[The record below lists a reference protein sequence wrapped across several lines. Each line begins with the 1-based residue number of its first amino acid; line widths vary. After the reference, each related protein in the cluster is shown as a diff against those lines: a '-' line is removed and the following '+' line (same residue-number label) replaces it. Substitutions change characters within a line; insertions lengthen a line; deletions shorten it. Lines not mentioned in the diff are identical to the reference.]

1 MEKMTETNQIKKCP
15 YCGQEILT
23 FAKKCRYCGHWIE
36 GDETHM
42 MRCHACGE
50 LIDRNSESC
59 PYCGEQIGKES
70 AKPFGDA
77 LSGFKTESEANVRKV
92 ETPSGSY
99 VKAEEPSVAKEP
111 TEPMS
116 FTQVVKRCYR
126 LLPIYEGRASR
137 REFWWF
143 ALFSVLV
150 NIVLLLICAL
160 IGYVCHSL
168 AATLIVA
175 FLGNLALMLPA
186 LSAGTRRLHDVGK
199 SGWWWF
205 IGYVPIAGPFVLL
218 YYLAKKSDDDNEYG
232 AVDYDT
238 EVKPKATTRD
248 KVITGIVTGVTLI
261 VLIVNL
267 LFMHTVN
274 QYFGGDMGSLDTESF
289 ENEADDSTQEEA
301 DEISDES
308 EERTEEDV
316 VKTRVKKIY
325 NYILNS
331 RDGTDSEKMFFDP
344 EFREAYDKVKG
355 IDSKLEGE
363 SGLLDYDIWSQSNGA
378 ALNEVQIKNVT
389 FNSSKTATVNVILL
403 NEGESVRQIKLKM
416 QKVDDEWYV
425 HDFIYGDDSSLL
437 YKMKAYI
444 ILVGEESENE

>member
-1 MEKMTETNQIKKCP
+1 MTENNQIKKCP

-42 MRCHACGE
+42 MRCYACGE

-59 PYCGEQIGKES
+59 PYCGEQIGKET
-70 AKPFGDA
+70 AMPFGDV
-77 LSGFKTESEANVRKV
+77 LSESKTESEANVRKD
-92 ETPSGSY
+92 ETPSGSS
-99 VKAEEPSVAKEP
+99 VKPEEPSVAKDP
-111 TEPMS
+111 TKSMS
-116 FTQVVKRCYR
+116 FTLAVKRCYR
-126 LLPIYEGRASR
+126 LLPIYEGRVSR

-143 ALFSVLV
+143 ALFAVLV
-150 NIVLLLICAL
+150 NIALLLICAL

-205 IGYVPIAGPFVLL
+205 IAYVPIVGPFVLL

-238 EVKPKATTRD
+238 EEIPKATTRD

-261 VLIVNL
+261 VLVGNL
-267 LFMHTVN
+267 LFMHTIN
-274 QYFGGDMGSLDTESF
+274 QYFGGDIGSFDTELF
-289 ENEADDSTQEEA
+289 EDEAEDSTEDET
-301 DEISDES
+301 DEIYDES
-308 EERTEEDV
+308 EESTEEDV

-331 RDGTDSEKMFFDP
+331 RDGTGSEKMFFDP
-344 EFREAYDKVKG
+344 EFRDAYDKVKA
-355 IDSKLEGE
+355 IDDKDEGME
-363 SGLLDYDIWSQSNGA
+363 GVLDFDIWSQSNGA
-378 ALNEVQIKNVT
+378 ALDEVQIKNVT
-389 FNSSKTATVNVILL
+389 FKSSKTATVNVILL
-403 NEGESVRQIKLKM
+403 NEGESVRQIKLIM

-425 HDFIYGDDSSLL
+425 HDFCYSDGRSLL
-437 YKMKAYI
+437 NIMNAYI
-444 ILVGEESENE
+444 ALVGEESENE